1 MTRKQKLTHR
11 PFANKVKSFISAFF
25 DRVYSYFVK
34 VFGLISKPDKINIGS
49 GRRAWM
55 GWICL
60 DELTYPSV
68 TKLNFTP
75 SVNFPVRSNSISLAY
90 NSHNLE
96 HLTDETVDRILVEV
110 KRCLKSGGLF
120 IIKIPDF
127 DFFIEQYRLGN
138 SSAMSNKGCES
149 IIWSW
154 KNYEVEDTLENR
166 TAIMFSGYWNKSYGD
181 HFSGKINH
189 TNPSAYHGPPVIEKS
204 RMASILTELD
214 IRSISKTLNN
224 SVLEDKEFKAFNH
237 CNAWS
242 KHDLESLLMSH
253 GLEILKMDKQE
264 IINRFKHQIPDLQ
277 SMFDW
282 SMIVVASKP

>member
-1 MTRKQKLTHR
+1 MKKSRLS
-11 PFANKVKSFISAFF
+11 PNLLINKVKLFISKFIGRVRPHLVKAF
-25 DRVYSYFVK
+25 S
-34 VFGLISKPDKINIGS
+34 LISKPDKINIGS

-68 TKLNFTP
+68 TKLRFTP

-96 HLTDETVDRILVEV
+96 HLTDEVVDRILVEV
-110 KRCLKSGGLF
+110 KRCLKSSGLF
-120 IIKIPDF
+120 VVKIPDF
-127 DFFIEQYRLGN
+127 DFFIDQYRLGN

-154 KNYEVEDTLENR
+154 KNYGVEDTFENR
-166 TAIMFSGYWNKSYGD
+166 TAMMFSGYWNNSYGD
-181 HFSGKINH
+181 HFSGRIYPA
-189 TNPSAYHGPPVIEKS
+189 NPSAYHGPPVVEKS
-204 RMASILTELD
+204 RMVSILTELD
-214 IRSISKTLNN
+214 IRSISKTLNQI
-224 SVLEDKEFKAFNH
+224 VLEDKEFKAFNH

-242 KHDLESLLMSH
+242 KRDLENLLISH
-253 GLEILKMDKQE
+253 GFEILKMDKKE
-264 IINRFKHQIPDLQ
+264 VINRFKPQIPDLE